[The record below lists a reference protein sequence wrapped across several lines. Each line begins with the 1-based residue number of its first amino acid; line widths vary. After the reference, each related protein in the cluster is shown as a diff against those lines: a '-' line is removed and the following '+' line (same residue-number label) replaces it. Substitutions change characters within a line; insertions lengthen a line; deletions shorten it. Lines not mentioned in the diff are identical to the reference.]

1 MELNFN
7 MKNLYTF
14 EEFLN
19 ENLNEPEEMINED
32 VASMMMLM
40 TNMTLL
46 GTLLGRVGFF
56 DPAVDW
62 VEGKINDVKSK
73 IRRHRKMK
81 MTNATYQDFADKIP
95 QIYQQLEKHW
105 EAEIKR
111 LQGELESAI
120 AAEETFSGDKR
131 TKNWTDVKNASVKIK
146 REIAEL
152 TKKDFFKYIYTSQN
166 YVEKNKEVF
175 PELDDASSE
184 QITLIARMIRDYVK
198 DGKVKDTYWTE
209 RKHDK

>member
-1 MELNFN
+1 MKHIKTFEGFLNEQ
-7 MKNLYTF
+7 

-19 ENLNEPEEMINED
+19 ED
-32 VASMMMLM
+32 ATSAMMLM
-40 TNMTLL
+40 TNMALL
-46 GTLLGRVGFF
+46 GTVLARTGVL
-56 DPAVDW
+56 DPVSDW
-62 VEGKINDVKSK
+62 VEDKINGVKSK

-111 LQGELESAI
+111 LQSELESAL
-120 AAEETFSGDKR
+120 AAKETYSGDKR
-131 TKNWTDVKNASVKIK
+131 TKNWTDAKNAPIKIQ
-146 REIAEL
+146 REITEL
-152 TKKDFFKYIYTSQN
+152 TKKDFFKYIYTSQK

-175 PELDDASSE
+175 PELDAASSE
-184 QITLIARMIRDYVK
+184 QISLIARMIRDYVK

-209 RKHDK
+209 RKYDK